1 MSEYQSTAYPVSEEV
16 LSKAFNAVMARVY
29 LWMTLGLVV
38 TTAVSVWVFNTPAV
52 YNFIF
57 SNFFVII
64 GLFVLQI
71 VMVVA
76 LVKALQTISTGA
88 ALTMFFVYAGLMGLT
103 LSSILFYYT
112 SGTITLAFGVAA
124 IVFVLMSVIG
134 IVTKQDLTKWG
145 PILFFGLIGIIVA
158 TVVNMFLRSSMLDLI
173 ISYLGVALFMGLI
186 VYDTKYIKDMT
197 AKAVVSN
204 NGMTSGSAITTSG
217 EGSVALSKLSVLGA
231 LKLYLDFINLFL
243 FLLRIFGR
251 R

>member
-1 MSEYQSTAYPVSEEV
+1 MSEYQPNAFPVSEET
-16 LSKAFNAVMARVY
+16 LSKAFNSVMARVY

-38 TTAVSVWVFNTPAV
+38 TTAVSLWVVNTPAV
-52 YNFIF
+52 YLFVF

-64 GLFVLQI
+64 GLFILQI

-76 LVKALQTISTGA
+76 LIKALQTMSTGA
-88 ALTMFFVYAGLMGLT
+88 ALAMFFAYAGLMGVT
-103 LSSILFYYT
+103 LSSILLYYT
-112 SGTITLAFGVAA
+112 SGTIAMAFGVAA

-134 IVTKQDLTKWG
+134 LVTKQDLTKWG
-145 PILFFGLIGIIVA
+145 PILFFGLIGIIIA
-158 TVVNMFLRSSMLDLI
+158 TLVNMFLRSSTLDLI
-173 ISYLGVALFMGLI
+173 ISYIGVLLFMGLI

-197 AKAVVSN
+197 AKTVSV
-204 NGMTSGSAITTSG
+204 GGAGG